1 MYENHNFQVHTMA
14 GKKSQKS
21 DDIPRH
27 APPKGASTRQQ
38 ELLYDPNVATSSHAE
53 QARTLIERV
62 GTATLCTIAHEHE
75 DYPYGSFV
83 TFAMDGASP
92 IFLISRL
99 AEHTKNLIQNSKS
112 SLLVAEGGDGNPLAL
127 GRVTLVGICKQVSED
142 ERSRLKEIFVERH
155 PDSKFYV
162 DFGDFLFFRL
172 EVHSARY
179 IGGFGRM
186 SWIENVAWSEAAPDP
201 LYSAADGIIEHMNED
216 HQDAMLLIC
225 HTMSKATDATEPVM
239 TGVDRYGFEMSVM
252 TKDGRRPIRVAFEN
266 SCDTPD
272 DVRSA
277 MVAMVK
283 LARSKV

>member
-1 MYENHNFQVHTMA
+1 MSE
-14 GKKSQKS
+14 KSG
-21 DDIPRH
+21 DIPRH

-62 GTATLCTIAHEHE
+62 GTATLCTISHSHEGH
-75 DYPYGSFV
+75 PYGSFV
-83 TFAMDGASP
+83 TFAMDGEHP

-99 AEHTKNLIQNSKS
+99 AEHTKNLLHNSKT

-127 GRVTLVGICKQVSED
+127 GRVTLVGICEQVSDD
-142 ERSRLKEIFVERH
+142 ERPRLKEIFVQRH

-172 EVHSARY
+172 KVDSVRY

-186 SWIENVAWSEAAPDP
+186 SWFGDVDWAKAEPDP
-201 LYSAADGIIEHMNED
+201 LYSSADGIIEHMNDD

-252 TKDGRRPIRVAFEN
+252 TGDGRRPIRVAFEN
-266 SCDTPD
+266 TCDDPD

-277 MVAMVK
+277 MVNLVK
-283 LARSKV
+283 IARSKV